1 MKFNFFSNMSR
12 LKKKLLLYFLLIS
25 IVSISVSAEII
36 LEVSSAKLENEIKS
50 NFYSQIEKIK
60 PGQRAQ
66 DIQKVVDHNAV
77 FEPIYK
83 LRNRMILF
91 LIFVSVS
98 IIAAFVLFAKDIV
111 SPMDGIVDATKK
123 IVAGDL
129 TISVPVMT
137 EDEIGLIASL
147 INDMNKNLT
156 DMLNQVRTE
165 LNKYKIK
172 LIDSHN
178 TISQLISDEYNE
190 KIIAEKRIR
199 LSKFK
204 NNIKQAK
211 SVINSLTAIIDD
223 LFELQKY
230 LSMYKTY
237 TIRSD
242 LSQNEIDEAVGGYNS
257 TNNAKK

>member
-1 MKFNFFSNMSR
+1 MKFIFSNNMSR
-12 LKKKLLLYFLLIS
+12 LKKKLLLYFLLIA

-50 NFYSQIEKIK
+50 NFYSQIEKIE
-60 PGQRAQ
+60 PDQHLLE
-66 DIQKVVDHNAV
+66 IQKRMDHTAV

-91 LIFVSVS
+91 LLFVSAS
-98 IIAAFVLFAKDIV
+98 IIAAFVLFTKDIV

-156 DMLNQVRTE
+156 DMINQVRNE

-178 TISQLISDEYNE
+178 TISQLMSDKYNE
-190 KIIAEKRIR
+190 KIIAEKKIR
-199 LSKFK
+199 LSEFK
-204 NNIKQAK
+204 SNIIQTK

-242 LSQNEIDEAVGGYNS
+242 LSQNEIDEAVGGFNI
-257 TNNAKK
+257 NNNTKP